1 LKPGKLGSFAR
12 TVTAFEDDKKPAAI
26 GR

>member
-12 TVTAFEDDKKPAAI
+12 TVTALEDDKKPAAI